1 VASPPRLDAAGRIQ
15 RLLAILQ
22 WAAQAGDRGVTV
34 DELCARFGL
43 AADQLV
49 AELEMASM
57 IGADSIHY
65 DEMPFEAFVDGD
77 RVVVRLFSFARP
89 LRLTP
94 AEGLALVAAADALVD
109 HDDPSDPPLRRA
121 LVKLAGL
128 LGIEPGE
135 TVDVNLDPEGG
146 DTGRTLA
153 RATADRRRV
162 RFRYWTYGRDV
173 VAERTVDPWGV
184 FEADGAWYLI
194 GRDLGVDEERRFRLD
209 RIEGVDVLDERAVAA
224 PRGLDRSVRV
234 SGDAPVAVLDL
245 PPHARWVAEAHPV
258 LDVVPG
264 SDGRLQVTLAVAGRS
279 WLERLLLRIGP
290 DVRVVALDPELGS
303 VDVVAAAAS
312 RVLARYRDRAA
323 EAPR

>member
-1 VASPPRLDAAGRIQ
+1 MASAPRLDAAARIQ

-22 WAAQAGDRGVTV
+22 WAAQAGDEGVSV
-34 DELCARFGL
+34 HDLCTRFAL
-43 AADQLV
+43 DPDQLV

-65 DEMPFEAFVDGD
+65 DEMPFEASVDGD
-77 RVVVRLFSFARP
+77 HVVVRLFSFARP

-109 HDDPSDPPLRRA
+109 HDDPTDPPLRRA

-135 TVDVNLDPEGG
+135 TVDVNLEPQGG

-153 RATADRRRV
+153 DATAGRRRV

-173 VAERTVDPWGV
+173 VAVRTVDPWGV
-184 FEADGAWYLI
+184 FESEGAWYLA
-194 GRDLGVDEERRFRLD
+194 GRDATAGEERRFRLD
-209 RIEGVDVLDERAVAA
+209 RMEGVEVLDEVAVAA
-224 PRGLDRSVRV
+224 PRGLDLSVRV
-234 SGDAPVAVLDL
+234 SDGAPLAVLDL

-258 LDVVPG
+258 IDAVPQP
-264 SDGRLQVTLAVAGRS
+264 DGRLHVTLAVAGRS

-290 DVRVVALDPELGS
+290 EVRVLALDPELGS
-303 VDVVAAAAS
+303 PDVVATTAA
-312 RVLARYRDRAA
+312 RVLARYRDRGG

>member
-1 VASPPRLDAAGRIQ
+1 MASAPRLDAAARIQ

-22 WAAQAGDRGVTV
+22 WSALAGDEGVTV
-34 DELCARFGL
+34 AELCTRFGL
-43 AADQLV
+43 GADQLV

-65 DEMPFEAFVDGD
+65 DEMPFEASVDGD

-109 HDDPSDPPLRRA
+109 DDDPTDPPLRRA
-121 LVKLAGL
+121 LVKLARL

-146 DTGRTLA
+146 ATGRVLA
-153 RATADRRRV
+153 DATARRRQV

-173 VAERTVDPWGV
+173 VADRTVDPWGV
-184 FEADGAWYLI
+184 FESDGSWYLA
-194 GRDLGVDEERRFRLD
+194 GRDISVGEERRFRLD
-209 RIEGVDVLDERAVAA
+209 RMEGLEVLDAAASPA
-224 PRGLDRSVRV
+224 PRGLDLSVQL
-234 SGDAPVAVLDL
+234 SDGAPRAVLDL

-258 LDVVPG
+258 IDAAPG
-264 SDGRLQVTLAVAGRS
+264 PDGRLQVTLAVAGRP

-290 DVRVVALDPELGS
+290 GVRVVALDPELGS
-303 VDVVAAAAS
+303 ADVVASTAA
-312 RVLARYRDRAA
+312 RVLERYRDRGAGGA
-323 EAPR
+323 R

>member
-1 VASPPRLDAAGRIQ
+1 MASAPRMDAAARIQ

-22 WAAQAGDRGVTV
+22 WAAQAGDEGVTV
-34 DELCARFGL
+34 VELCTRFGL
-43 AADQLV
+43 GPDQLV

-65 DEMPFEAFVDGD
+65 DEMPFEASIDGD
-77 RVVVRLFSFARP
+77 HVVVRLFSFARP

-109 HDDPSDPPLRRA
+109 HDDPTDPPLRRA
-121 LVKLAGL
+121 LVKLAAL

-135 TVDVNLDPEGG
+135 TVDVNLDPHGG

-153 RATADRRRV
+153 DAATARTRV

-173 VAERTVDPWGV
+173 VAERTVDPWAV
-184 FEADGAWYLI
+184 FESDGAWYLA
-194 GRDLGVDEERRFRLD
+194 GRDVGVDEERRFRLD
-209 RIEGVDVLDERAVAA
+209 RMEAVEVLNERAAPA
-224 PRGLDRSVRV
+224 PRGLDLSVRV
-234 SGDAPVAVLDL
+234 TDGAPQAVLDL

-258 LDVVPG
+258 IEAVPG
-264 SDGRLQVTLAVAGRS
+264 ADGHLQVTLAVAGRP

-290 DVRVVALDPELGS
+290 EVKVVALDAELGS
-303 VDVVAAAAS
+303 PDVVASTAA
-312 RVLARYRDRAA
+312 RVLGRYRDRGA

>member
-1 VASPPRLDAAGRIQ
+1 MASPPRLDAAGRIQ

-22 WAAQAGDRGVTV
+22 WAALAGDDGVSV
-34 DELCARFGL
+34 DDLCSRFDLGRE
-43 AADQLV
+43 QLV

-65 DEMPFEAFVDGD
+65 DEMPFEASVDGD
-77 RVVVRLFSFARP
+77 SVTVRLFSFARP

-109 HDDPSDPPLRRA
+109 HDEPGDPPLRRA
-121 LVKLAGL
+121 LAKLADL

-146 DTGRTLA
+146 DTGRLLA
-153 RATADRRRV
+153 DAVAARRRV

-173 VAERTVDPWGV
+173 VTERTVDPWAV
-184 FEADGAWYLI
+184 FESDGAWYLAALDTDA
-194 GRDLGVDEERRFRLD
+194 GAERRFRLD
-209 RIEGVDVLDERAVAA
+209 RMEAVEVQDTAAA
-224 PRGLDRSVRV
+224 PPPATLDLSIRV
-234 SGDAPVAVLDL
+234 SEGAPLAVLDL

-258 LDVVPG
+258 VDAVALP
-264 SDGRLQVTLAVAGRS
+264 DGRLRVTLAVAGRS
-279 WLERLLLRIGP
+279 WLERLVLRIGP
-290 DVRVVALDPELGS
+290 EVHVVSLDPDLGDP
-303 VDVVAAAAS
+303 DVLAGAAA
-312 RVLARYRDRAA
+312 RVLVRYRGGGA

>member
-1 VASPPRLDAAGRIQ
+1 MASAPRLDAAGRIQ

-22 WAAQAGDRGVTV
+22 WAAQAGDEGATI
-34 DELCARFGL
+34 DDLCARFGL
-43 AADQLV
+43 GPDQLV

-109 HDDPSDPPLRRA
+109 HDDPTDPPLRRA
-121 LVKLAGL
+121 LAKLAAL

-135 TVDVNLDPEGG
+135 TVDVNLDPDGG

-153 RATADRRRV
+153 EATAARRRV

-184 FEADGAWYLI
+184 FESDGSWYLA
-194 GRDLGVDEERRFRLD
+194 GRDVDVDGERRFRLD
-209 RIEGVDVLDERAVAA
+209 RMEAVEVLDESALAP
-224 PRGLDRSVRV
+224 PRGLDLSVRV
-234 SGDAPVAVLDL
+234 SDDAPVAVLDL

-258 LDVVPG
+258 LEAVPG
-264 SDGRLQVTLAVAGRS
+264 DDGTLRVTLAVAGRS
-279 WLERLLLRIGP
+279 WLERLVLRIGP
-290 DVRVVALDPELGS
+290 EVRVVALDPELGPP
-303 VDVVAAAAS
+303 DVLASAAE
-312 RVLARYRDRAA
+312 RVLQKYRGRGS